1 MKVTAFTKDVC
12 RQMANDLANL
22 LREFE
27 NTWGVKVEYRGG
39 KFDANRFN
47 PKIEI
52 TIAGEQGEKLYARE
66 ALHWKMYAVVDG
78 LKVEWLGR
86 TVKGKG
92 KDLTIVGLSR
102 TRRKKPV
109 ILVDGTGRVYFA
121 PAAFVTQQ
129 IKD

>member
-1 MKVTAFTKDVC
+1 MKAFTKDIC
-12 RQMANDLANL
+12 RQMADDLTNHL
-22 LREFE
+22 SQFE
-27 NTWGVKVEYRGG
+27 KTWGVKVEYRGG

-52 TIAGEQGEKLYARE
+52 TIAGENGEALYLSEAQEWKLYAFME
-66 ALHWKMYAVVDG
+66 G

-86 TVKGKG
+86 TIRGKNR
-92 KDLTIVGLSR
+92 DLKIVGLSR

-109 ILVDGTGRVYFA
+109 MLTDSDGRVYFA
-121 PAAFVTQQ
+121 PVAAITTQ